1 MFVPTWSKCNKRT
14 KFYEWIAIT
23 ATPTI
28 SSLWP
33 SSSSLWWIPWQS
45 HHDFSPEPP
54 SPSSEEEDVYND
66 PNLALPFPNWEEATQ
81 TLTHDFSATLSI
93 PHVPTS
99 PSPTP
104 TNCQPPPFSQPPV
117 LPPPPPPLSLSTPFP
132 TAMSSSCLIELWLG
146 ASKNF
151 NGDSAKATSWLNSL
165 FLSHHGWQDL
175 QDQCQEDHIHAVLH
189 DQGLCPHLGNYLL
202 PDCPRHHFPS
212 FGTWTDF
219 EAKFKQTFEL
229 SNAVTTLIQW
239 LSIHYLQENASTV
252 EVATYVSEFKNH
264 TQISGITANIT
275 LIGYFSVGIL
285 IKLMKQIYS
294 MVLQYG
300 WIPILFPLYMTHM
313 RPSDKS
319 SRKNG
324 MISHM
329 ITPRLIHFSFHYLVN
344 DSLSWTEL
352 RSRSADLYLWYFPF
366 GQTIT
371 SDDTS
376 PYCYNPFSS
385 SFHFTFHSYSLSTYL
400 ER

>member
-1 MFVPTWSKCNKRT
+1 MDDKIYKTNAKKITFMLSYMTKGSALTWATTFCQT
-14 KFYEWIAIT
+14 VLAIT
-23 ATPTI
+23 
-28 SSLWP
+28 SL
-33 SSSSLWWIPWQS
+33 
-45 HHDFSPEPP
+45 
-54 SPSSEEEDVYND
+54 
-66 PNLALPFPNWEEATQ
+66 A
-81 TLTHDFSATLSI
+81 
-93 PHVPTS
+93 
-99 PSPTP
+99 
-104 TNCQPPPFSQPPV
+104 C
-117 LPPPPPPLSLSTPFP
+117 
-132 TAMSSSCLIELWLG
+132 
-146 ASKNF
+146 
-151 NGDSAKATSWLNSL
+151 
-165 FLSHHGWQDL
+165 
-175 QDQCQEDHIHAVLH
+175 
-189 DQGLCPHLGNYLL
+189 
-202 PDCPRHHFPS
+202 
-212 FGTWTDF
+212 TWTDF

-264 TQISGITANIT
+264 TQISGTTANIT

-352 RSRSADLYLWYFPF
+352 RSRSADLYL
-366 GQTIT
+366 
-371 SDDTS
+371 
-376 PYCYNPFSS
+376 
-385 SFHFTFHSYSLSTYL
+385 
-400 ER
+400 